1 MYVFTRD
8 FSLIGRAANIS
19 PVSFAGLTYLA
30 LFLCAKLA
38 ITIPVLDYKFLGHS
52 KYNVHS
58 LRKQAAAAPTYLIV
72 VPLIPICAAIYV
84 SSTRYSDFRH
94 HGFDIISGAI
104 LGIVSAWIG
113 FRWYHLPISRGGGW
127 AWAPRT
133 YERAFG
139 RGIGVLTYGDDD
151 AGYNKQPRDLESGPY
166 RTGNADGG
174 NLVEPYRTSEGTEE
188 VQLDNLTN
196 TPGTALGS
204 SSSQRPIR

>member
-1 MYVFTRD
+1 MFSWG
-8 FSLIGRAANIS
+8 FSLVRSAARIS

-38 ITIPVLDYKFLGHS
+38 ITIPVLNYQVLGHGE
-52 KYNVHS
+52 YNVSS
-58 LRKQAAAAPTYLIV
+58 LRKQAAATPTYLLV
-72 VPLIPICAAIYV
+72 FPLITMCAAIYV

-104 LGIVSAWIG
+104 LGIASAWLG

-133 YERAFG
+133 YDRAFG
-139 RGIGVLTYGDDD
+139 GGLGLLTYVSNDTC
-151 AGYNKQPRDLESGPY
+151 YNKQTRDLKSGPY
-166 RTGNADGG
+166 RTRTTKGG
-174 NLVEPYRTSEGTEE
+174 DIVRPYRTSEGSEGI
-188 VQLDNLTN
+188 QLDDLTN

-204 SSSQRPIR
+204 KHG